1 MNKLN
6 LNFEIRIINSKLNE
20 ILFFFFFKKN

>member
-20 ILFFFFFKKN
+20 ILFFFFLKKN